1 MRVAASAAATSTMC
15 SLSPDLR
22 PQAAQVQAAHNAHA
36 AQVQAAQ
43 NAYAG
48 GGPADD
54 AN

>member
-1 MRVAASAAATSTMC
+1 MLVAASAAATSTMC
-15 SLSPDLR
+15 SLSPDLK
-22 PQAAQVQAAHNAHA
+22 PQAAQVQAAL
-36 AQVQAAQ
+36 